1 MNYLIIYTHPNNNSF
16 SNAILDKV
24 VSKLTSENQQVTVRD
39 LYALDFNPVLKPLDF
54 DGIKTGN
61 IPEEIR
67 IEQEFIRAADVFIFI
82 YPVWWGGMPAIL
94 KGYIDRTYMHGFAF
108 VYNEIE
114 KKGLFAGKKVIL
126 FNTHGTPKEEY
137 DANGMTKAM
146 ATVTAK
152 GIFDFCGAEVLN
164 HSFFGNVTLKEDGS
178 WQEHL
183 DEVTTVLNAIIV

>member
-82 YPVWWGGMPAIL
+82 YPVWWGAAPALTDQRHSKPSGSLPFVLIH
-94 KGYIDRTYMHGFAF
+94 MH
-108 VYNEIE
+108 
-114 KKGLFAGKKVIL
+114 
-126 FNTHGTPKEEY
+126 
-137 DANGMTKAM
+137 
-146 ATVTAK
+146 
-152 GIFDFCGAEVLN
+152 
-164 HSFFGNVTLKEDGS
+164 
-178 WQEHL
+178 QR
-183 DEVTTVLNAIIV
+183 NASSESI